1 MVGISFLGKKV
12 LFAQHRDEHGEEVL
26 QIVGQIELPS
36 FPDLEYIRRSNF
48 RLDMVELFGKIKNVV
63 RFPDRQ
69 SASLS
74 IPSSWL
80 HYYLINLEPGLEVE
94 MKREFL
100 TWEFRQRTGTAGQSL
115 KPKFYTI
122 HSTDGKEQVLTV
134 GVPTDLLDIFVE
146 VSDRVHFT
154 LKIVDIDILS
164 ALRALPELNK
174 KQFVCK
180 YTSQT
185 VTITEAYD
193 GDIAAVA
200 QFLRKTDDTLQY
212 MRGTTSDKYATI
224 LLDKLQRLNDQDKS
238 VDEPF
243 WVYGNALPASVQS
256 RVQSS
261 EKINIIHPFYGFT
274 VLSGAAKGMSLL
286 EACEFSEVTGVIR
299 QGKQNLA

>member
-12 LFAQHRDEHGEEVL
+12 LFAQHRDENGEEIL
-26 QIVGQIELPS
+26 QIVGQIELSS
-36 FPDLEYIRRSNF
+36 FPDLEYIRRSDF

-74 IPSSWL
+74 IPSNWL
-80 HYYLINLEPGLEVE
+80 HYYLINLEPGLDTE

-100 TWEFRQRTGTAGQSL
+100 TWEFHQRIGSTGESL
-115 KPKFYTI
+115 KPKFYRI
-122 HSTDGKEQVLTV
+122 QSTDEKEQVLTV
-134 GVPTDLLDIFVE
+134 GVPAELLDIFVE
-146 VSDRVHFT
+146 VADRVHFT

-164 ALRALPELNK
+164 ALRALPELDK

-185 VTITEAYD
+185 ITITEAYD

-200 QFLRKTDDTLQY
+200 QFLRKSDDMLQY
-212 MRGTTSDKYATI
+212 SRGTTNDKYARI
-224 LLDKLQRLNDQDKS
+224 LQDKLERLNNPDKS

-243 WVYGNALPASVQS
+243 WVYGNAVPTSVQS

-261 EKINIIHPFYGFT
+261 EKINIIHPFYGFN
-274 VLSGAAKGMSLL
+274 VLSGAAKSMSLL

>member
-12 LFAQHRDEHGEEVL
+12 LFAQHRDENGEEVI

-74 IPSSWL
+74 IPSNWL
-80 HYYLINLEPGLEVE
+80 HYYLINLEPGLVVE

-100 TWEFRQRTGTAGQSL
+100 QWEFHQRAGSAGESL
-115 KPKFYTI
+115 KPKFYTV
-122 HSTDGKEQVLTV
+122 HSANQKEQVLTV
-134 GVPTDLLDIFVE
+134 GVPADLLDIFVQ
-146 VSDRVHFT
+146 VADRVHFT

-164 ALRALPELNK
+164 ALRSLPELDK
-174 KQFVCK
+174 KQIVCK
-180 YTSQT
+180 YTPQT
-185 VTITEAYD
+185 ITITEAYD

-200 QFLRKTDDTLQY
+200 QFLRKADDTVQY
-212 MRGTTSDKYATI
+212 LRGTTSEKYARM
-224 LLDKLQRLNDQDKS
+224 LQDKVQRLTKPNSS

-243 WVYGNALPASVQS
+243 WVYGSDIPNSVQS

-261 EKINIIHPFYGFT
+261 ENINIIHPFYGFN
-274 VLSGAAKGMSLL
+274 VLSGAAKSMSLL